1 MADITLTIDGKQI
14 TVPAGTTVLQ
24 AARANG
30 IFIPTLCQDEH
41 LSPWG
46 GCRLCVVE
54 IENMRGLPAS
64 CVTTATEGMV
74 VQTASPAVIE
84 ARRMLLELLL
94 ANHPRDCLTCSKSG
108 ACSLQDYAY
117 RYGVRGDQ
125 FQGEKHA
132 YPIEDDNP
140 FIVRD
145 LNKCILC
152 GKCIRACAEVQ
163 VNNAIDFAHRGFNTR
178 VTPAMDL
185 TLRQS
190 EACVFCGNCVQVCP
204 VGALAE
210 KASLRQ
216 GREWDLTKVRTTCTF
231 CGVGCNLEVSVKD
244 DRVVRVRGYDN
255 PLVNNGWTCVKGRFG
270 NDFADSPER
279 VARPLIRTGE
289 RGEGRF
295 REATWDEALDYTAQR
310 LTEIKEQYGSQAIAA
325 LSSARCTNEENYLMQ
340 KFMRAVIGNN
350 NVDHCAR
357 T

>member
-152 GKCIRACAEVQ
+152 GKCIRVCAEVQ

-216 GREWDLTKVRTTCTF
+216 GREWELTKVRTTCTF